1 MTAHMTCATPPVTVD
16 CSIRHYCGEHAA
28 HVHDGHA
35 QLLYALAGRME
46 LEVDGRSSF
55 VDTACGLLIP
65 AGSRHG
71 YLAPPGAQMLVLDV
85 AGIAHAALD
94 KVRRFQVPAAARC
107 APQLMPAAQ
116 RLQLL
121 LQSPALLPRR
131 AVDVSAIE
139 AQVRAR
145 LHSDWPT
152 ARLAALAHLSPQRFH
167 ARWQELTGQTPQ
179 QWLRQIRLD
188 EAERLL
194 ARGRSLEACARSCGY
209 ATASALAYALRRD
222 RQTGARHVRSQVPGT
237 TRTAG

>member
-1 MTAHMTCATPPVTVD
+1 MTHSTSAVTVD
-16 CSIRHYCGEHAA
+16 CSLRHYSGEHAA
-28 HVHDGHA
+28 HVHEGHA
-35 QLLYALAGRME
+35 QLLYALSGRME

-85 AGIAHAALD
+85 VGMSDAALD

-107 APQLMPAAQ
+107 VPEYLPPAT

-121 LQSPALLPRR
+121 LQSPPLLQRRGIDVAALERQ
-131 AVDVSAIE
+131 VHSA
-139 AQVRAR
+139 
-145 LHSDWPT
+145 LHADWPT
-152 ARLAALAHLSPQRFH
+152 ARMAALAHLSPQRFH

-179 QWLRQIRLD
+179 QWLRQLRLN

-194 ARGRSLEACARSCGY
+194 ARGRSLEACAAACGY

-222 RQTGARHVRSQVPGT
+222 RGTSARQLRSKP
-237 TRTAG
+237 